1 MRIAARLHSLEELE
15 ASQEGYFGGV
25 RAVKEAVRHNKLPP
39 DYRVVADVLRVPEG
53 LETAIEVA
61 LGSSAQDLVT
71 SDEASA
77 KRAIEYLKHTR
88 SGRAT
93 FLPLSRMR
101 SNRDPLVL
109 GRAASLRGV
118 LGAAIDL
125 VKFPPGDTAAIETLL
140 ARTIVCEDLDA
151 AVAAADIVRGWSRV
165 VTCAGEVLSPNGAM
179 TGGDNQKRGLGLIAR
194 KTRMAAL
201 ETERREAQQHADSLR
216 DQERAIAERQAA
228 AGRQVG
234 ERRGAAQE
242 ARVATARAEETLRQA
257 ERDVKRL
264 DQAIA
269 EQGRR
274 SDAAGSILERARTE
288 RTKVADRVASL
299 ARAAEGEDQF
309 GSRNAEE
316 LARIGAERESL
327 QARITQERVSLAGL
341 SEKAQG
347 QAKASRM
354 ARSEADRLKTQ
365 VSERRKQTEETRTE
379 EGVLIRQAGA
389 RAQARAD
396 AATRMSAAQAKLAA
410 VSATFNERSQT
421 VATLTSGVHELQ
433 EGRATSLDAI
443 RKMEQRETRWEMTR
457 SQLSARLL
465 EEYGA
470 TVSEVLGLEKDPAV
484 APDTPREVAR
494 LRRELRAL
502 GDVNVSACEEYE
514 KLSERHRFLSAQRQ
528 DSEEARDRLL
538 AAIREIDDS
547 TRGVFMETFKAVGV
561 AFQEIFGR
569 LFRGGITELKLTD
582 PENLLETGVEVMV
595 QPPGKKKQSLM
606 LLSGGERALTA
617 AALLFAFLRVRPA
630 PFCVLDEVDAP
641 LDGVNVERFA
651 QLMKEF
657 GERTQFLCITHNPS
671 TMEAAPVWYGV
682 TMQEP
687 GISHV
692 LSLSIPAVGQASPA
706 QDESPKK
713 LVA

>member
-1 MRIAARLHSLEELE
+1 
-15 ASQEGYFGGV
+15 
-25 RAVKEAVRHNKLPP
+25 
-39 DYRVVADVLRVPEG
+39 
-53 LETAIEVA
+53 
-61 LGSSAQDLVT
+61 
-71 SDEASA
+71 
-77 KRAIEYLKHTR
+77 
-88 SGRAT
+88 
-93 FLPLSRMR
+93 
-101 SNRDPLVL
+101 
-109 GRAASLRGV
+109 
-118 LGAAIDL
+118 
-125 VKFPPGDTAAIETLL
+125 
-140 ARTIVCEDLDA
+140 
-151 AVAAADIVRGWSRV
+151 
-165 VTCAGEVLSPNGAM
+165 
-179 TGGDNQKRGLGLIAR
+179 
-194 KTRMAAL
+194 
-201 ETERREAQQHADSLR
+201 
-216 DQERAIAERQAA
+216 
-228 AGRQVG
+228 
-234 ERRGAAQE
+234 
-242 ARVATARAEETLRQA
+242 
-257 ERDVKRL
+257 
-264 DQAIA
+264 
-269 EQGRR
+269 
-274 SDAAGSILERARTE
+274 
-288 RTKVADRVASL
+288 
-299 ARAAEGEDQF
+299 
-309 GSRNAEE
+309 
-316 LARIGAERESL
+316 
-327 QARITQERVSLAGL
+327 
-341 SEKAQG
+341 
-347 QAKASRM
+347 
-354 ARSEADRLKTQ
+354 
-365 VSERRKQTEETRTE
+365 
-379 EGVLIRQAGA
+379 
-389 RAQARAD
+389 
-396 AATRMSAAQAKLAA
+396 